1 MRVLVM
7 LVHPRRDSFCGQ
19 LTDNIVVGLQDAGHE
34 VKIGDLYREGF
45 QPAFSEE
52 DYAQFDDRPMPDD
65 VLREQARVE
74 WSEGMIFV
82 MPIWWYQFPAM
93 FKGWIDRVFSEHWA
107 YEYRTAFDRDNSR
120 LGWRKTLI
128 VASAGGSPRTFT
140 KYGYDQGLQTL
151 WDTGIWGYCG
161 FRDIRT
167 QFFYQIKPKS
177 MPDEELAQQMLEARR
192 LGREFAPSPPAVPV
206 A

>member
-1 MRVLVM
+1 MKVLVM

-19 LTDNIVVGLQDAGHE
+19 LTDSLVEGLQEAGHE
-34 VKIGDLYREGF
+34 VRIGDLYREGF
-45 QPAFSEE
+45 QPAFTED
-52 DYAQFDDRPMPDD
+52 DYAQFDNRPMPED

-74 WSEGMIFV
+74 WAEGLVFV

-107 YEYRTAFDRDNSR
+107 YEYSTAFDRSKSL

-128 VASAGGSPRTFT
+128 VASAGGSPRTFA
-140 KYGYDQGLQTL
+140 KYGYDQGMQAL

-161 FRDIRT
+161 FRDVRT
-167 QFFYQIKPKS
+167 HFFYRIKPQDIS
-177 MPDEELAQQMLEARR
+177 DEERARHMDEARR
-192 LGREFAPSPPAVPV
+192 LGREFALSPAVEPV
-206 A
+206 

>member
-1 MRVLVM
+1 MKVLVM
-7 LVHPRRDSFCGQ
+7 LVHPSRDSFCGQ
-19 LTDNIVVGLQDAGHE
+19 LADNIIAGLQEAGHE
-34 VKIGDLYREGF
+34 TRMGDLYREGF
-45 QPAFSEE
+45 QPALIEE
-52 DYAQFDDRPMPDD
+52 DYAQFDDKPMPED
-65 VLREQARVE
+65 VLREQARIE
-74 WSEGMIFV
+74 WAEGLIFV

-107 YEYRTAFDRDNSR
+107 YEYATAFDREKTR

-128 VASAGGSPRTFT
+128 VASAGGNPRTFM
-140 KYGYDQGLQTL
+140 KYGYDQGLQAL

-177 MPDEELAQQMLEARR
+177 MTDEERAQHMLEARR
-192 LGREFAPSPPAVPV
+192 LGREFASPPAAQV